1 MQSHILSIILFTPLV
16 GALLLIFIPKE
27 QKDAIRWIANL
38 FSLGGLLVSIPLVP
52 WFWAQRFDPG
62 FKFMEGAP
70 NNWIPSI
77 GAGYVLGIDGI
88 SFLLIML
95 TTLLGWISILSSWTA
110 IENRVKE
117 YYIWFLILQTGMLGV
132 FMALDFFLFFMFWEA
147 MLVPMY
153 LLIGIWGGPRKLYA
167 AIKFF
172 LYTLFGSV
180 LMLLSVLFLYFYNY
194 KQTGAY
200 TFSIQALYQTA
211 PRIFH
216 DPAYGSTFAI
226 LLFLAFF
233 LAFAIKVPMFPFHTW
248 LPDAHVEAP
257 TAGSVIL
264 AGVLLKMGTYGFI
277 RFALPFFPDVVMHP
291 KVRFWMIFLSI
302 VGIIYGALVSLMQR
316 DMKKLVAYS
325 SVSHLGFCTLG
336 IFALNPAGLSGSV
349 LQQINHGIST
359 GALFLIVGIL
369 YERRHTREISEYG
382 GISNVMPLYATI
394 TMIMFLSSMGLP
406 LLNGFVGEFTI
417 LQGTFME
424 NWKWAAWAVP
434 GVILAAAYLLWL
446 YQRVFFGTVTNP
458 KNEKLHDLTPREILT
473 FAPLLIMAFWIG
485 LYPKPFFPDLATAGQ
500 SVGADRPARL
510 SRDHRTTGQRGN
522 SAHGPCGACSRGAV
536 RIAAGREGEE
546 ISAGH
551 ATIFHGHGLFVVPSH
566 SLAYSFRAG
575 HPADRPDD
583 SEGMEVD
590 ERSDCVDRHPVF
602 CSRSVEDPICAR
614 GSIKIRSRDSICVC
628 AVPGARPLFYLF
640 LLPVSGWSRDF
651 NPDVGAL
658 SRDRA

>member
-16 GALLLIFIPKE
+16 GALILLFVPKE
-27 QKDAIRWIANL
+27 SKNAIRWIANM
-38 FSLGGLLVSIPLVP
+38 FALGGFLISIPLVP
-52 WFWAQRFDPG
+52 MFWHLVKSQDTAQ
-62 FKFMEGAP
+62 FKLIEGSS

-77 GAGYVLGIDGI
+77 GAGYYLGIDGI

-117 YYIWFLILQTGMLGV
+117 YYIWFLVLQTGMLGV
-132 FMALDFFLFFMFWEA
+132 FMALDFFLFFVFWEA

-172 LYTLFGSV
+172 LYTLLGSV
-180 LMLLSVLFLYFYNY
+180 LMLLAVLFLYFYNY
-194 KQTGAY
+194 HQTGEY
-200 TFSIQALYQTA
+200 TFSIQQLYKTA
-211 PRIFH
+211 PQIFH
-216 DPAYGSTFAI
+216 DPAYGVTYAV

-277 RFALPFFPDVVMHP
+277 RFALPFFPDVAMHP
-291 KVRFWMIFLSI
+291 KVRGWMIGLSI
-302 VGIIYGALVSLMQR
+302 VGIIYGALVSLMQK

-336 IFALNPAGLSGSV
+336 IFALNSTGVSGSV

-369 YERRHTREISEYG
+369 YERRHTREIAEYG
-382 GISNVMPLYATI
+382 GISNVMPVYATI

-417 LQGTFME
+417 LGGTFFQKDIAGHPG
-424 NWKWAAWAVP
+424 WFWTAWAVP
-434 GVILAAAYLLWL
+434 GVVLAAAYLLWL

-458 KNEKLHDLTPREILT
+458 KNEKLHDLTPREVLT
-473 FAPLLIMAFWIG
+473 FVPLVIMAFWIG
-485 LYPKPFFPDLATAGQ
+485 LFPKPFFQILEQPVNHLVAT
-500 SVGADRPARL
+500 V
-510 SRDHRTTGQRGN
+510 
-522 SAHGPCGACSRGAV
+522 
-536 RIAAGREGEE
+536 
-546 ISAGH
+546 
-551 ATIFHGHGLFVVPSH
+551 
-566 SLAYSFRAG
+566 
-575 HPADRPDD
+575 RPDYQPPG
-583 SEGMEVD
+583 SNVNASVQKPTEGMMY
-590 ERSDCVDRHPVF
+590 SSPTMQPV
-602 CSRSVEDPICAR
+602 P
-614 GSIKIRSRDSICVC
+614 
-628 AVPGARPLFYLF
+628 VP
-640 LLPVSGWSRDF
+640 
-651 NPDVGAL
+651 
-658 SRDRA
+658 

>member
-16 GALLLIFIPKE
+16 GALVLLFVPKE
-27 QKDAIRWIANL
+27 NKDAVRWIANL
-38 FSLGGLLVSIPLVP
+38 FSLGGFLVSLPLVP
-52 WFWAQRFDPG
+52 MFWAQRFEPG
-62 FKFMEGAP
+62 FKFIEGTP

-77 GAGYVLGIDGI
+77 GAGYVIGIDGI

-117 YYIWFLILQTGMLGV
+117 YYVWFLILQTGMLGV
-132 FMALDFFLFFMFWEA
+132 FMALDFFLFFVFWEA

-172 LYTLFGSV
+172 LYTLAGSV
-180 LMLLSVLFLYFYNY
+180 LMLLGILFLYFHHHVL
-194 KQTGAY
+194 TGIY
-200 TFSIQALYQTA
+200 TFSLTALYETA
-211 PRIFH
+211 PKIYS
-216 DPAYGSTFAI
+216 DPAYGPTVAT
-226 LLFLAFF
+226 LLFFAFF
-233 LAFAIKVPMFPFHTW
+233 FAFAIKVPMFPFHTW

-277 RFALPFFPDVVMHP
+277 RFSLPFFPDVLTHGR
-291 KVRFWMIFLSI
+291 VRYWMMVLS
-302 VGIIYGALVSLMQR
+302 VVAIIYGALVSLMQK

-336 IFALNPAGLSGSV
+336 IFALTPLGLSGSV
-349 LQQINHGIST
+349 LQQVNHGIST

-369 YERRHTREISEYG
+369 YERRHTREIAEYG
-382 GISNVMPLYATI
+382 GISNVMPIYATI

-424 NWKWAAWAVP
+424 KEIAGHPGYFWAAWAVP

-458 KNEKLHDLTPREILT
+458 KNEKLHDVTPREVLT
-473 FAPLLIMAFWIG
+473 FVPLLIMAFWIG
-485 LYPKPFFPDLATAGQ
+485 LYPKPFFQILEQPVNQLVQ
-500 SVGADRPARL
+500 NV
-510 SRDHRTTGQRGN
+510 
-522 SAHGPCGACSRGAV
+522 
-536 RIAAGREGEE
+536 
-546 ISAGH
+546 H
-551 ATIFHGHGLFVVPSH
+551 AP
-566 SLAYSFRAG
+566 RAG
-575 HPADRPDD
+575 D
-583 SEGMEVD
+583 
-590 ERSDCVDRHPVF
+590 
-602 CSRSVEDPICAR
+602 
-614 GSIKIRSRDSICVC
+614 
-628 AVPGARPLFYLF
+628 AVNAAVQHEKTPSANASTAAVTNTLAPMQSTKRQSTKGK
-640 LLPVSGWSRDF
+640 
-651 NPDVGAL
+651 N
-658 SRDRA
+658 